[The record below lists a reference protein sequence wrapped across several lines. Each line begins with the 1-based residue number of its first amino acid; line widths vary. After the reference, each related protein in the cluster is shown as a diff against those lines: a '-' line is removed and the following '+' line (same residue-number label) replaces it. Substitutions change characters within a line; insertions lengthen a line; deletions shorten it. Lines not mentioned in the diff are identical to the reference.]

1 IQCSSGPEW
10 RAPNHNTIDR
20 PAASHNACRNSGPTS
35 PRRLAPS
42 NCATDGDSAIITPT
56 ALTRPSTHT
65 FAPTATAARVC
76 ALKWPANATSTALM
90 PTEDNWPA
98 ISGSASLIVARVSC
112 AKRAR
117 SKDRIWGIAENPM
130 SHETNIQP
138 AEPAVSPPLASTEQC
153 ENCGAPLY
161 GKYCYACG
169 QPTTGMVRHF
179 SSVMSDIADSVLN
192 IDERVFKTL
201 APLYLRPGKLTLDYF
216 AGRRA
221 RYVTPFR
228 LVFFLAIVAFFS
240 TQITVRAG
248 FTPADKAVAIST
260 SGGKPTLA
268 VVPAP
273 KAPAA
278 PISSD
283 DGAFA
288 NGNLSLNDKVLWNR
302 DTKPLKIGWL
312 PDAAVD
318 WINDLIGNAQQQ
330 LHAMNAGSWAEQQNA
345 RRKFTL
351 GMYSA
356 APTVLFVLLPL

>member
-1 IQCSSGPEW
+1 
-10 RAPNHNTIDR
+10 
-20 PAASHNACRNSGPTS
+20 
-35 PRRLAPS
+35 
-42 NCATDGDSAIITPT
+42 
-56 ALTRPSTHT
+56 
-65 FAPTATAARVC
+65 
-76 ALKWPANATSTALM
+76 
-90 PTEDNWPA
+90 
-98 ISGSASLIVARVSC
+98 
-112 AKRAR
+112 
-117 SKDRIWGIAENPM
+117 M
-130 SHETNIQP
+130 SHETTTQP
-138 AEPAVSPPLASTEQC
+138 AAPLPPPSSAEGQC

-248 FTPADKAVAIST
+248 FTPANKAVAIST

-356 APTVLFVLLPL
+356 APTVLFVLLPIFALLLKIFYIFKKRLYMEHLIVAMHSHAFLMLSMLVLVLIGALRHLAAPNGGLARVPFDLLTDAAWIWIFVYLWLMQKRVYRQGWFMTNVKYWSLGFCYTILLGFGFVFVALLSLTGA

>member
-1 IQCSSGPEW
+1 MQTDMLKPP
-10 RAPNHNTIDR
+10 AP
-20 PAASHNACRNSGPTS
+20 ASP
-35 PRRLAPS
+35 
-42 NCATDGDSAIITPT
+42 
-56 ALTRPSTHT
+56 
-65 FAPTATAARVC
+65 
-76 ALKWPANATSTALM
+76 
-90 PTEDNWPA
+90 
-98 ISGSASLIVARVSC
+98 
-112 AKRAR
+112 
-117 SKDRIWGIAENPM
+117 
-130 SHETNIQP
+130 QP
-138 AEPAVSPPLASTEQC
+138 ASC

-201 APLYLRPGKLTLDYF
+201 GPLYFRPGRLTLDYF

-248 FTPADKAVAIST
+248 STPATKAVAVSASDGT
-260 SGGKPTLA
+260 PSVA
-268 VVPAP
+268 VVPASKGLP
-273 KAPAA
+273 A

-283 DGAFA
+283 AGAFA
-288 NGNLSLNDKVLWNR
+288 NGNISINDKVLWNR
-302 DTKPLKIGWL
+302 DTRPLKIGWL

-330 LHAMNAGSWAEQQNA
+330 LHAMNAGSWDEQQSA

-356 APTVLFVLLPL
+356 APTVLFVLLPIFALLLKIFYIFKRRLYMEHLIVAMHSHAFLMLSMLVLVLIGVLRHLAAPHGGWASIPFVLFSAAAWIWIFVYLWLMQKRVYRQGWFMTNVKYWSLGFCYTILLGFGFVFVMLLSLTSA

>member
-1 IQCSSGPEW
+1 
-10 RAPNHNTIDR
+10 
-20 PAASHNACRNSGPTS
+20 
-35 PRRLAPS
+35 
-42 NCATDGDSAIITPT
+42 
-56 ALTRPSTHT
+56 
-65 FAPTATAARVC
+65 
-76 ALKWPANATSTALM
+76 
-90 PTEDNWPA
+90 
-98 ISGSASLIVARVSC
+98 
-112 AKRAR
+112 
-117 SKDRIWGIAENPM
+117 M
-130 SHETNIQP
+130 SHETTTQP
-138 AEPAVSPPLASTEQC
+138 AAPLPPPSSAEGQC

-248 FTPADKAVAIST
+248 FTPANKAVAIST

-356 APTVLFVLLPL
+356 APTVLFVLLPIFALLLKIFYIFKKRLYMEHLIVAMHSHAFLMLSMLVLVLIGALRHLAAPNGGLARVPFDLLTAAAWIWIFVYLWLMQKRVYRQGWFMTNVKYWSLGFCYTILLGFGFVFVALLSLTGA

>member
-1 IQCSSGPEW
+1 RAQNARGPRIESG
-10 RAPNHNTIDR
+10 
-20 PAASHNACRNSGPTS
+20 
-35 PRRLAPS
+35 
-42 NCATDGDSAIITPT
+42 
-56 ALTRPSTHT
+56 ALRK
-65 FAPTATAARVC
+65 A
-76 ALKWPANATSTALM
+76 
-90 PTEDNWPA
+90 
-98 ISGSASLIVARVSC
+98 
-112 AKRAR
+112 
-117 SKDRIWGIAENPM
+117 PM
-130 SHETNIQP
+130 SHETTTQP
-138 AEPAVSPPLASTEQC
+138 ATPLPPPSSAEGQC

-228 LVFFLAIVAFFS
+228 LVFFLA
-240 TQITVRAG
+240 
-248 FTPADKAVAIST
+248 
-260 SGGKPTLA
+260 

-273 KAPAA
+273 KALAA

-312 PDAAVD
+312 PDTAVD

-330 LHAMNAGSWAEQQNA
+330 LHAMNTGSFTEQQNA

-356 APTVLFVLLPL
+356 APTVLFVLLPLFALLLKIFYMFKKRLYMEHLIVAMHSHAFLMLSMLVLVLIGALRHLAAPNGGLARVPFDLLTAAAWIWIFVYLWLMQKRVYRQGWFMTNVKYWSLGFCYTILLGFGFAFVMLLSLTSG

>member
-1 IQCSSGPEW
+1 
-10 RAPNHNTIDR
+10 
-20 PAASHNACRNSGPTS
+20 
-35 PRRLAPS
+35 
-42 NCATDGDSAIITPT
+42 
-56 ALTRPSTHT
+56 
-65 FAPTATAARVC
+65 
-76 ALKWPANATSTALM
+76 
-90 PTEDNWPA
+90 
-98 ISGSASLIVARVSC
+98 
-112 AKRAR
+112 
-117 SKDRIWGIAENPM
+117 M
-130 SHETNIQP
+130 SHETTTQP
-138 AEPAVSPPLASTEQC
+138 AAPLPPPSSAEGQC

-356 APTVLFVLLPL
+356 APTVLFVLLPIFALLLKIFYIFKKRLYMEHLIVAMHSHAFLMLSMLVLVLIGALRHLAAPNGGLARVPFDLLTAAAWIWIFVYLWLMQKRVYRQGWFMTNVKYWSLGFCYTILLGFGFVFVALLSLTGA

>member
-1 IQCSSGPEW
+1 
-10 RAPNHNTIDR
+10 
-20 PAASHNACRNSGPTS
+20 
-35 PRRLAPS
+35 
-42 NCATDGDSAIITPT
+42 
-56 ALTRPSTHT
+56 
-65 FAPTATAARVC
+65 
-76 ALKWPANATSTALM
+76 
-90 PTEDNWPA
+90 
-98 ISGSASLIVARVSC
+98 
-112 AKRAR
+112 
-117 SKDRIWGIAENPM
+117 M
-130 SHETNIQP
+130 SHETTTQP
-138 AEPAVSPPLASTEQC
+138 AAPLPPPSSAEGQC

-179 SSVMSDIADSVLN
+179 SSVMSDIVDSVLN

-356 APTVLFVLLPL
+356 APTVLFVLLPIFALLLKIFYIFKKRLYMEHLIVAMHSHAFLMLSMLVLVLIGALRHLAAPNGGLARVPFDLLTATAWIWIFVYLWLMQKRVYRQGWFMTNVKYWSLGFCYTILLGFGFVFVALLSLTGA